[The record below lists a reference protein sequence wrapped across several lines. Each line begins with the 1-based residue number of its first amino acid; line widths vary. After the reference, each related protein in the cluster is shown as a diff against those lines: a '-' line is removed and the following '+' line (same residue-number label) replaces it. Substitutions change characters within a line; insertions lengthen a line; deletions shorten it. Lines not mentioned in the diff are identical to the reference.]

1 VIDREGIGA
10 SEDKRAL
17 SWDNW
22 GTGTGVDAPATPA
35 ITQLDFQPAEGARL
49 P

>member
-1 VIDREGIGA
+1 VIDRVGIGA
-10 SEDKRAL
+10 SKDKRAL

-22 GTGTGVDAPATPA
+22 GTGTGASTPATPA
-35 ITQLDFQPAEGARL
+35 ITQLDFHLAEGARL